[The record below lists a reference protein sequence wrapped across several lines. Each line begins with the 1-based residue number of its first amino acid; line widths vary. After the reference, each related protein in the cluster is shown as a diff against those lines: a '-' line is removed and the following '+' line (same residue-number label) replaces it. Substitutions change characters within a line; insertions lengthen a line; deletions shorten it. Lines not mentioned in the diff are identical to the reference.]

1 MRKWRRTPILASLFA
16 AVLAPTAYAQDT
28 GTVRGTVTFTASS
41 EPVHGA
47 VVLVVGPS
55 LVALTDENG
64 LFEIPDVP
72 AGTHEV
78 LAQREHLTAARQTV
92 TVQTGNATV
101 VDFTLDLTTVHE
113 ELTVTATAGGQATA
127 FEAFNAISTLDA
139 FDLTTDAQGSLG
151 EALQHEPGVANRSF
165 GPGAS
170 RPIIRGFDGDR
181 VLLMEDGIRSGDL
194 SSQSGDHGVTIDPNS
209 LERVEIVRGPA
220 TLLYGSNAV
229 GGVVNAITPHENYR
243 ESAVPGTHGQFSADT
258 GSANG
263 QAGTNASLQHA
274 SGRLVTWAS
283 GGTRSTRD
291 YETPSGAIDN
301 SASDLSNGRV
311 GLGFLGERLF
321 ASAGA
326 QIEDGRH
333 GIPFAGAVEG
343 GAADSDEVLIEL
355 ASRRRVGRFDA
366 GMRNL
371 TNGVIDGFR
380 VVVNVIDWE
389 HDELETAG
397 SARILG
403 TKFDNRVYVLRAEMN
418 QRQTGT
424 LAGKFGVW
432 SKVRQYVATGEEAL
446 APATDQTALAA
457 FAYEELDFGRF
468 RVQVGGRIERNA
480 YTVDS
485 RAKADQNDGDG
496 MSVGVG
502 LVPSDVRD
510 RAFTGASASA
520 GMQVDLG
527 QHVAFVANATRSY
540 RAPALEELYNFGPHV
555 GNLVFEIGNPDL
567 EREATLGLDLSLRH
581 QSARFRSTLNAYV
594 YDIDN
599 FVFAGV
605 GDAELDGLRV
615 APFLQ
620 GNSRFVGF
628 EATASAEL
636 ADALWVNIGI
646 GMVDAELTD
655 TNESLPRIPPLR
667 GQVSVDL
674 PYRGFTLSPEWSF
687 AAAQNRVFRNETRT
701 DGHAVFSLKA
711 SHVWPLQHVAHIL
724 SVTGYNLT
732 DKLYRSHTSF
742 IKDLAPEIGRGVKL
756 AYSMRFY

>member
-1 MRKWRRTPILASLFA
+1 DDA
-16 AVLAPTAYAQDT
+16 
-28 GTVRGTVTFTASS
+28 
-41 EPVHGA
+41 
-47 VVLVVGPS
+47 
-55 LVALTDENG
+55 DE
-64 LFEIPDVP
+64 
-72 AGTHEV
+72 A
-78 LAQREHLTAARQTV
+78 
-92 TVQTGNATV
+92 
-101 VDFTLDLTTVHE
+101 
-113 ELTVTATAGGQATA
+113 
-127 FEAFNAISTLDA
+127 
-139 FDLTTDAQGSLG
+139 
-151 EALQHEPGVANRSF
+151 
-165 GPGAS
+165 
-170 RPIIRGFDGDR
+170 
-181 VLLMEDGIRSGDL
+181 
-194 SSQSGDHGVTIDPNS
+194 
-209 LERVEIVRGPA
+209 
-220 TLLYGSNAV
+220 
-229 GGVVNAITPHENYR
+229 
-243 ESAVPGTHGQFSADT
+243 
-258 GSANG
+258 
-263 QAGTNASLQHA
+263 
-274 SGRLVTWAS
+274 
-283 GGTRSTRD
+283 
-291 YETPSGAIDN
+291 
-301 SASDLSNGRV
+301 
-311 GLGFLGERLF
+311 
-321 ASAGA
+321 
-326 QIEDGRH
+326 
-333 GIPFAGAVEG
+333 
-343 GAADSDEVLIEL
+343 DEVLIDL

-366 GMRNL
+366 GIRNL

-380 VVVNVIDWE
+380 VIFNVIDWE

-397 SARILG
+397 SARNLG
-403 TKFDNRVYVLRAEMN
+403 TRFDNRAYVLRAEVN

-432 SKVRQYVATGEEAL
+432 SKVRRYAATGEEAL

-485 RAKADQNDGDG
+485 RAEADQNDADG
-496 MSVGVG
+496 SSVGLG

-527 QHVAFVANATRSY
+527 RHVAFVANATRSY

-567 EREATLGLDLSLRH
+567 EREATVGLDLSLRH
-581 QSARFRSTLNAYV
+581 QSTRFRSTLNAYV

-655 TNESLPRIPPLR
+655 TNESLPRIPALR
-667 GQVSVDL
+667 GQVSVDF

-687 AAAQNRVFRNETRT
+687 AAAQNRVFRDETQT
-701 DGHAVFSLKA
+701 DGHSVFNLKA
-711 SHVWPLQHVAHIL
+711 SYVWPLQHVAHIL

-732 DKLYRSHTSF
+732 DELYRSHTSF
-742 IKDLAPEIGRGVKL
+742 IKNLAPEIGRGVKL

>member
-1 MRKWRRTPILASLFA
+1 MLAT
-16 AVLAPTAYAQDT
+16 TAYAQDT
-28 GTVRGTVTFTASS
+28 GTVRGTVTLTSS
-41 EPVHGA
+41 GEPVHGA
-47 VVLVVGPS
+47 VVLVIGPS

-64 LFEIPDVP
+64 GFEIPDVP
-72 AGTHEV
+72 AATYEV

-92 TVQTGNATV
+92 AVQSGATTV
-101 VDFTLDLTTVHE
+101 VDFTLDLTAIHE
-113 ELTVTATAGGQATA
+113 ELTVTATAGGQTTA
-127 FEAFNAISTLDA
+127 FDAFNAISTLDS
-139 FDLTTDAQGSLG
+139 FDLATDAQGTLG
-151 EALQHEPGVANRSF
+151 EALQNEPGVANRSF

-209 LERVEIVRGPA
+209 LERIEIVRGPA

-243 ESAVPGTHGQFSADT
+243 QAPVLGTHGRFSADT

-263 QAGTNASLQHA
+263 QAGTNASVQHA
-274 SGRLVTWAS
+274 SGRLLAWA
-283 GGTRSTRD
+283 GGSTRSTRD
-291 YETPSGAIDN
+291 YDTPSGTVEN
-301 SASDLSNGRV
+301 SATDLSTGRA
-311 GLGFLGERLF
+311 GLGYLGERLF
-321 ASAGA
+321 ASGGV

-333 GIPFAGAVEG
+333 GIPFGGRIAGEPDAGEL
-343 GAADSDEVLIEL
+343 ADEALINL

-366 GMRNL
+366 GMHNL
-371 TNGVIDGFR
+371 TNTVFDEFR
-380 VVVNVIDWE
+380 VTLNVIDWE

-397 SARILG
+397 GVKSVG
-403 TKFDNRVYVLRAEMN
+403 TMFDNRAYVLRAEVN

-457 FAYEELDFGRF
+457 FVYEELGLGRYRLQFGA
-468 RVQVGGRIERNA
+468 RVERNA
-480 YTVDS
+480 YTVDT
-485 RAKADQNDGDG
+485 RAEDGHDG
-496 MSVGVG
+496 GSGGPALETVE
-502 LVPSDVRD
+502 PPDVRD
-510 RAFTGASASA
+510 RAFTGVSASA
-520 GMQVDLG
+520 GIQTDIG
-527 QHVAFVANATRSY
+527 RHVAFVANVTHSH

-555 GNLVFEIGNPDL
+555 GNLVFEVGNPDL
-567 EREATLGLDLSLRH
+567 EREATVGLDLSLRH

-605 GDAELDGLRV
+605 GDTEIDGLRV
-615 APFLQ
+615 APFQQ

-628 EATASAEL
+628 EATANVQL
-636 ADALWVNIGI
+636 AAALWVNLGL

-667 GQVSVDL
+667 GQVSVDI
-674 PYRGFTLSPEWSF
+674 PYRGFTITPEWIF
-687 AAAQNRVFRNETRT
+687 AAAQNQVFRNETQT
-701 DGHAVFSLKA
+701 NGHSLVNLKA
-711 SHVWPLQHVAHIL
+711 SYVWPLQHVAHIL

-732 DKLYRSHTSF
+732 DELYRSHTSF